1 MIRTGSLE
9 EKRFWPKREVGNEWC
24 LWDGGRQGV
33 LTGQGFYQSH
43 SVPLMLSIHRSQGEY

>member
-9 EKRFWPKREVGNEWC
+9 EKRFWPKREVGNEWW

-33 LTGQGFYQSH
+33 RTGQGFYQSH
-43 SVPLMLSIHRSQGEY
+43 SSSINSLNSQKSR